1 MKIMKIQ
8 RKQTVG
14 KIQFIVESCFS
25 KSNSVCAKDVLKKI
39 MLDKANEV
47 LRSANKFKPIAE
59 R

>member
-1 MKIMKIQ
+1 MKIQ

-39 MLDKANEV
+39 MLNKANEV

>member
-1 MKIMKIQ
+1 MRIQ
-8 RKQTVG
+8 RKQNIG

-25 KSNSVCAKDVLKKI
+25 KNNSVCAKDLLKKI

-47 LRSANKFKPIAE
+47 LRSANKFKPIAQ